1 MINVLAL
8 SRAKLG
14 GVSAASQPILQHIWK
29 PNSLNLRFKPGQSCP
44 FARSLFNHC
53 KSS

>member
-29 PNSLNLRFKPGQSCP
+29 PNSLNFEIQTRPKLSFRK
-44 FARSLFNHC
+44 
-53 KSS
+53 KSV